1 MSTPQLDVYGFPAAD
16 PKATSASPFTTKIE
30 CLLRLAGLPYRM
42 HVVTNPGKT
51 PRGKLPY
58 LEDGTMTVSDSE
70 HIVAHLKAAR
80 GVDLDVSLT
89 PLERAQSHAL
99 QRMIEERLYWIIVY
113 SRWIDPANDGAVYEQ
128 FFGSLPPVLRGLI
141 YRSALKTTKAALH
154 HQGLGRHTAD
164 EIYAFAAR
172 DLEAISQTLGDKPF
186 LFGDAPTLA
195 DVVAFASL
203 TNMLRPDFKTA
214 LRGLVEVRPNLV
226 AYETRM
232 GALYEDG
239 ASIRSSSQ

>member
-1 MSTPQLDVYGFPAAD
+1 MSTPKFDVYGFPTAD
-16 PKATSASPFTTKIE
+16 PMATSASPFTTKVE
-30 CLLRLAGLPYRM
+30 CLMRLAGLPYRM

-58 LEDGTMTVSDSE
+58 LEDGTATISDSE
-70 HIVAHLKAAR
+70 HIVAHLKAAH
-80 GVDLDVSLT
+80 GVDLDATLT
-89 PLERAQSHAL
+89 PLEKAQSHAL

-128 FFGSLPPVLRGLI
+128 FFSGLPPVIRGLI
-141 YRSALKTTKAALH
+141 YRSALKSTKAALH
-154 HQGLGRHTAD
+154 HQGLGRHTAE

-172 DLEAISQTLGDKPF
+172 DLETIAQTLGSKPF
-186 LFGDAPTLA
+186 LFGDTPTLG
-195 DVVAFASL
+195 DVVAFASI
-203 TNMLRPDFKTA
+203 TNMMRPDFKTV

-226 AYETRM
+226 AYEKRM

-239 ASIRSSSQ
+239 AATRSSSQ

>member
-1 MSTPQLDVYGFPAAD
+1 MSAPALDLYGFPAAD
-16 PKATSASPFTTKIE
+16 PKATSASPFTTKVE
-30 CLLRLAGLPYRM
+30 CLLRLAGLSYNM

-58 LEDGTMTVSDSE
+58 LEDGTTTVSDSE
-70 HIVAHLKAAR
+70 HIVAHLKAVH
-80 GVDLDVSLT
+80 GVDLDATLA
-89 PLERAQSHAL
+89 PQERAQSHAL

-128 FFGSLPPVLRGLI
+128 FFGGLPPVLRGLI

-172 DLEAISQTLGDKPF
+172 DLEAIAQMLGDKPY
-186 LFGDAPTLA
+186 LFGDAPTMA
-195 DVVAFASL
+195 DVVVFASI
-203 TNMLRPDFKTA
+203 TNIMRPDFKTA
-214 LRGLVEVRPNLV
+214 LKALVEVRPNLL
-226 AYETRM
+226 AHEKRM
-232 GALYEDG
+232 GKLYEEG